1 MSNLKQDWH
10 GVLLICI
17 ADIAMLNVLLI
28 LKNIPHILGKQKF
41 VKGVN

>member
-17 ADIAMLNVLLI
+17 ADIAMLTCFTYFE
-28 LKNIPHILGKQKF
+28 NIPHILGKQKF